1 VRRREFITLLVGA
14 AAAWPL
20 AARAQQSTI
29 PVIGFLN
36 ADSPQ
41 GYERQLSAFLKGLG
55 ENGYVDGRNVA
66 IEYRWAGNRLD
77 RLPAMAADLVHRQ
90 VTVIA
95 ATSTPA
101 ALAAKAAT
109 TNIPIVFETGGDPV
123 QLGLVAR
130 LNQPGG
136 NVTGVTQLNWEI
148 LPKRLELLHELLPT
162 AGVIVL
168 LINPT
173 DSVYAEMQSREAL
186 AAAHTL
192 GIDLRVLN
200 ASTERDFDSVFVD
213 LIHLRAGG
221 LAIGEDAFFNSHS
234 KQLAALTIHHS
245 VPAVYKS
252 REFVAAGGLLGY
264 GSDGADAYRLA
275 GTYTGRILKGDKPAN
290 LPVQQATKVEL
301 FINLKTAKTLGL
313 TFPLT
318 LLGRADEVI
327 E

>member
-1 VRRREFITLLVGA
+1 MKRREFITLLGG

-20 AARAQQSTI
+20 AARAQQPKI
-29 PVIGFLN
+29 PGIGFRN

-41 GYERQLSAFLKGLG
+41 GYARQLSAFLKGLG

-66 IEYRWAGNRLD
+66 IEYRWAEGRLD
-77 RLPAMAADLVHRQ
+77 RPAMVADLVHRQ

-123 QLGLVAR
+123 QLGLVDR
-130 LNQPGG
+130 LNRPGG

-148 LPKRLELLHELLPT
+148 LPKKLELLHELLPT
-162 AGVIVL
+162 EGVIAL

-173 DSVYAEMQSREAL
+173 DSVYAETQSRKAL

-192 GIDLRVLN
+192 GLNLHVLN
-200 ASTERDFDSVFVD
+200 ASTEGDFDSVFAD

-221 LAIGEDAFFNSHS
+221 LVIGEDAFFNSHF
-234 KQLAALTIHHS
+234 KQLAALTVHHL

-252 REFVAAGGLLGY
+252 REFVAAGGLLSY
-264 GSDGADAYRLA
+264 GGSGTDAYHLA
-275 GTYTGRILKGDKPAN
+275 GVYTGRILKGDKLAD
-290 LPVQQATKVEL
+290 LPVQQPTKFEL
-301 FINLKTAKTLGL
+301 FINLRTAKTLGI
-313 TFPLT
+313 TVPLP
-318 LLGRADEVI
+318 LSGRADEVI